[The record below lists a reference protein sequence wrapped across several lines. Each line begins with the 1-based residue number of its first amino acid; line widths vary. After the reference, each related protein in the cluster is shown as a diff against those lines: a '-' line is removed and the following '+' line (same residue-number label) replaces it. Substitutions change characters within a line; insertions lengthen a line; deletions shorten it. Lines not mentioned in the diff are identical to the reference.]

1 MNKTRPIALLAG
13 GNSSE
18 YEISIGS
25 AAQVLGVIDRI
36 KYTPY
41 LVKVQGVR
49 WFHTAAD
56 GTETDVDKND
66 FSLTLDGQ
74 KIALEYALILIHGTP
89 GEDGLMQAYFDLIGI
104 PYSSS
109 GFLASALTFDKSVC
123 KRMVAPTGVAM
134 AREVLLSRGEA
145 VDTGAIVEKLGLPLF
160 VKPNASGSSCG
171 VSKVKTADELLP
183 AVEAALREGDRVIV
197 EEFIAGTEVSCG
209 VLVAGG
215 EPLLFPA
222 TEIVSKKEF
231 FDYEAKYT
239 PDMSEEITP
248 ARIPSE
254 QMAEVQRLALSVYR
268 TLGCRGVARVDF
280 IIRRGVPH
288 LIEINTVPGMSAGSI
303 IPKQAAAIGLSLTE
317 LFNRII
323 FDTWTTDDS
332 R

>member
-1 MNKTRPIALLAG
+1 MNRIIPIALLAG

-25 AAQVLGVIDRI
+25 AAQVSGVIDRT
-36 KYTPY
+36 KYDPY
-41 LVKVQGVR
+41 LIRVQGTR
-49 WFHTAAD
+49 WFHTAVD
-56 GTETDVDKND
+56 GTETEVDKND
-66 FSLTLDGQ
+66 FSLTLSGQ

-89 GEDGLMQAYFDLIGI
+89 GEDGLMQGYFDLLGI

-123 KRMVAPTGVAM
+123 KRMMAPTGVAM
-134 AREVLLSRGEA
+134 AREVLLTRGEP
-145 VDTGAIVEKLGLPLF
+145 VDIGAIVEKLGLPLF

-171 VSKVKTADELLP
+171 VSKVKTPQELP
-183 AVEAALREGDRVIV
+183 SAVEAALREGDQVIV

-209 VLVAGG
+209 VMVTGG

-239 PDMSEEITP
+239 PGMSEEITP
-248 ARIPSE
+248 ARIPAE
-254 QMAEVQRLALSVYR
+254 QMAEVQRLALLVYR
-268 TLGCRGVARVDF
+268 TLRCRGVARVDF
-280 IIRRGVPH
+280 ILRQGVPY

-323 FDTWTTDDS
+323 SDTIL
-332 R
+332 RR